1 MQRRYWLIA
10 LLISLLCHSLL
21 LWALGT
27 QPQTIAAGADGDGD
41 GGLEVGL
48 GLAGSYVDS
57 VANQSDT
64 DKAATEE
71 TPPPEPAKPK
81 PVTEA
86 PVPKEPPPEPPK
98 PVTPAPKPVAPSPEP
113 KVAEAPVKA
122 PVSSE
127 FSSADGVLHQQT
139 TETAAQ
145 QQTTPAPAVAKA
157 TASVAQ
163 QRASGTASDQQRGG
177 RKGSTKDYFA
187 HLMAWLNSYRSYP
200 KEAKKQKQEGVVQLQ
215 FTMNRDGQVLNKSI
229 KKSSGY
235 PLLDQSALDMLELA
249 QPLPPFPDS
258 LKRDKVTLVIPIEY
272 SLITNREF
280 RD

>member
-10 LLISLLCHSLL
+10 LLVSLLCHSLL

-27 QPQTIAAGADGDGD
+27 KTQTAASGAEGDGD

-57 VANQSDT
+57 AASRSETDT
-64 DKAATEE
+64 AATEE
-71 TPPPEPAKPK
+71 TSA
-81 PVTEA
+81 
-86 PVPKEPPPEPPK
+86 PKEPPPEPVQRTQTT
-98 PVTPAPKPVAPSPEP
+98 PVPAVPTPQP
-113 KVAEAPVKA
+113 KVAEAPVEA
-122 PVSSE
+122 AVTSDV
-127 FSSADGVLHQQT
+127 SSADGVMQQPSSAT
-139 TETAAQ
+139 PAQ
-145 QQTTPAPAVAKA
+145 QDTPVPPVTKA
-157 TASVAQ
+157 AAGVAQ
-163 QRASGTASDQQRGG
+163 QRATGTASDQQRGG
-177 RKGSTKDYFA
+177 HKGSTKDYFA
-187 HLMAWLNSYRSYP
+187 YLMAWLNSYRSYP

-215 FTMNRDGQVLNKSI
+215 FTMSRDGQVLNKSI
-229 KKSSGY
+229 KNSSGY

-249 QPLPPFPDS
+249 QPLPPLPDS

>member
-21 LWALGT
+21 LWALGA
-27 QPQTIAAGADGDGD
+27 QPQTIASGADGDGD

-57 VANQSDT
+57 VDSKSDT
-64 DKAATEE
+64 DTAAAEE
-71 TPPPEPAKPK
+71 TPPPPREPEPVIRAPAPKEPAPEPLKRAEPK
-81 PVTEA
+81 PV
-86 PVPKEPPPEPPK
+86 PV
-98 PVTPAPKPVAPSPEP
+98 APKPEP
-113 KVAEAPVKA
+113 RQAEAPAKTAVT
-122 PVSSE
+122 SE
-127 FSSADGVLHQQT
+127 FSSADGVL
-139 TETAAQ
+139 Q
-145 QQTTPAPAVAKA
+145 QQTTAAAAKPETAPAPPAPRPA
-157 TASVAQ
+157 ASISQ
-163 QRASGTASDQQRGG
+163 QRASGTTSDQQRGG

-229 KKSSGY
+229 KTSSGY

-249 QPLPPFPDS
+249 QPLPPFPES